1 MKMKDYHSLGGVS
14 SSRRRDSLDDSE
26 LEEGEDDE
34 DYIINQ
40 TLLNHHQ
47 LTPNSHSLLPSPAS
61 QKNQQQQQPAPGLFS
76 YSNKNKNKK
85 STIRSISSILIL
97 GSLAIGLLI
106 WFNHQPT
113 TNNNNNQSTLS
124 TINPNI
130 FNQSP
135 DGLARISLNDAL
147 AGRFYVNRHSISWLD
162 EAGDGVYSEITSTGI
177 ILKDLKNNSTKPL
190 IQSHELV
197 DPQHRPI
204 YPEAFTVS
212 SDLRYILVSTNSQPQ
227 WRHSKFSHYW
237 IYDTLQRTVTSLR
250 PDISPDEPRISI
262 ALWSPTGH
270 SIAYVLDN
278 DIYLLTSPDQVHSPL
293 RITITGTPTI
303 FNGICDWVY
312 EEEVLEASEA
322 LWWSPDSNKLVW
334 LSLDESN
341 VPIYELK
348 TYNPTSTVGNT
359 TPYPNKTN
367 MKYPKPGF
375 SNPIV
380 SVHVFDIQAHQDA
393 MGNNPVKD
401 AVSQLVLNSEFNDD
415 DRIVMEVAWVSGH
428 ELIVRQTNRIAT
440 REKTG
445 YFDLS
450 QLASYRAVSPT
461 TQGRVVMDL
470 DFVKFDGGWS
480 EPGHFIKPIITGK
493 DFAPGYLD
501 IRINQAGF
509 RHIAYFS
516 PPDAQ
521 SPIFLSDGEWE
532 VDGKISAVDFEKNL
546 VYFVA
551 ANPSMERHLY
561 SVKLP
566 TKAELN
572 QLRTEKVADLR
583 GVSPVTPITTGVGY
597 YDVSFS
603 SMGGFYLLSYNG
615 PSTPWQKLV
624 KVEDPTFQILVEDNS
639 ALNTTLSK
647 YALPTVHYTSIK
659 NSIQQ
664 DMNIQEIRP
673 YQMDLSGKTKYP
685 VLFKVYGG
693 PNSQTASKK
702 FGIDWSYF
710 LASSMDYLVVYVDG
724 RGTGFKGREFRVG
737 VRNQLGK
744 IEALDVSTAAQ
755 YYAGLEYVDPERI
768 GIWGWSYGG
777 YLTCKTVESHS
788 KDFSMALAVAPVT
801 DWRFYDSIYTERY
814 MSTPELNPLGY
825 QTSAVS
831 RAEGFGNLSFSLAHG
846 SADDNVHFLNS
857 ASLLDRLTGS
867 HIHGFQFRMFPD
879 SDHSISARGAYKELF
894 GWMTDFLLRRWG
906 HGLASSVHLNQTI
919 DIDALLN

>member
-1 MKMKDYHSLGGVS
+1 MAS
-14 SSRRRDSLDDSE
+14 SSYDSLQPGRDSLDDSE
-26 LEEGEDDE
+26 LEAGEDDE
-34 DYIINQ
+34 DFIINQ
-40 TLLNHHQ
+40 TLLFSNK
-47 LTPNSHSLLPSPAS
+47 PSPLLPSPAS
-61 QKNQQQQQPAPGLFS
+61 HPLQRNQQ
-76 YSNKNKNKK
+76 N
-85 STIRSISSILIL
+85 STIHARLSKILGKRNPSTRSIASICTLA
-97 GSLAIGLLI
+97 GLAIGLLL
-106 WFNHQPT
+106 WFSHPPSSNSNLQT
-113 TNNNNNQSTLS
+113 TSKPF
-124 TINPNI
+124 NPKL

-135 DGLARISLNDAL
+135 DGRSRISLNDAL
-147 AGRFYVNRHSISWLD
+147 SGSFHVNRHAISWLD
-162 EAGDGVYSEITSTGI
+162 EAGDGVYSEITPAGI
-177 ILKDLKNNSTKPL
+177 ILKDLKNNSSKPL
-190 IQSHELV
+190 IRASELV
-197 DPQHRPI
+197 DPQGRPI

-212 SDLRYILVSTNSQPQ
+212 SDLRYILVSTNSQQQ
-227 WRHSKFSHYW
+227 WRHSKLRHYW
-237 IYDTLQRTVTSLR
+237 IYDTLHRTVTSLR
-250 PDISPDEPRISI
+250 PDIPPHQPRISI

-278 DIYLLTSPDQVHSPL
+278 DIYLLTSPDHVHSPL

-312 EEEVLEASEA
+312 EEEVFEASEA

-334 LSLDESN
+334 LSLDESD
-341 VPIYELK
+341 VPIYELR
-348 TYNPTSTVGNT
+348 TYNPTEQVGQT
-359 TPYPNKTN
+359 MPYPDKTK

-380 SVHVFDIQAHQDA
+380 SVHLFDIEAHQRAD
-393 MGNNPVKD
+393 GNNPVKD
-401 AVSQLVLNSEFNDD
+401 AVSQLKLDSEFEDA
-415 DRIVMEVAWVSGH
+415 DRIVGELAWVSAH
-428 ELIVRQTNRIAT
+428 ELIIRQTNRIAT

-450 QLASYRAVSPT
+450 QLAASRAVSPST
-461 TQGRVVMDL
+461 YGKVVMDI
-470 DFVKFDGGWS
+470 DFVKFDGGWA
-480 EPGHFIKPIITGK
+480 EPGQFIKPIITGK

-501 IRINQAGF
+501 IRINHAGY

-516 PPDAQ
+516 PPDSR
-521 SPIFLSDGEWE
+521 SPIFLSDGNWE

-566 TKAELN
+566 TKAELKKLESQSN
-572 QLRTEKVADLR
+572 IDLQ
-583 GVSPVTPITTGVGY
+583 GVTPVTPITTGVGY

-603 SMGGFYLLSYNG
+603 QMGGFYLLSYNG

-624 KVEDPTFQILVEDNS
+624 KVADPSFETLIEDNS
-639 ALNTTLSK
+639 ALNKTLSK
-647 YALPTVHYTSIK
+647 YALPTVHFTSIK

-693 PNSQTASKK
+693 PNSQTASKR
-702 FGIDWSYF
+702 FAIDWSHF
-710 LASSMDYLVVYVDG
+710 LASSMEYLVVYVDG
-724 RGTGFKGREFRVG
+724 RGTGLKGREFRVG

-768 GIWGWSYGG
+768 GIWGWSFGG

-814 MSTPELNPLGY
+814 MSTPALNPLGY
-825 QTSAVS
+825 QNSAVS
-831 RAEGFGNLSFSLAHG
+831 RMEGFGNLSFSLAHG

-857 ASLLDRLTGS
+857 ASLLDRLTGA
-867 HIHGFQFRMFPD
+867 HIHGFQFRMFTD
-879 SDHSISARGAYKELF
+879 SDHSISTRDAYKELF
-894 GWMTDFLLRRWG
+894 GWMTDFLLRQWG
-906 HGLASSVHLNQTI
+906 HGLVSSLHLNQTI
-919 DIDALLN
+919 NIDALLD